1 MARRDNPL
9 YRDTSDKMLGGVC
22 SGLAHYFDVDTMLV
36 RAIFVASAMF
46 GGGFIVYVILWL
58 VLDPAPVVLPPP
70 SVPDIVPDIVLDEH
84 AESAAPD
91 VGLTSRD
98 EGVRAQTGWSS
109 GPENPRR
116 DENPDENNAPE

>member
-9 YRDTSDKMLGGVC
+9 YRDTSNKMLGGVC
-22 SGLAHYFDVDTMLV
+22 SGLADYFDVDTMLV

-46 GGGFIVYVILWL
+46 GGGFIVYLILWL
-58 VLDPAPVVLPPP
+58 VLDPAPVAVPP
-70 SVPDIVPDIVLDEH
+70 SVPDIVLDEH

-91 VGLTSRD
+91 VGLTSID

-109 GPENPRR
+109 APENPRR
-116 DENPDENNAPE
+116 DEDPDENNGPV